1 MGELMN
7 KYIPK
12 IYKKSILDID
22 YNKLKDIG
30 IKCIL
35 FDLDNTLLEVYKE
48 SLKKEYCYLIKKLK
62 KDFKIIVISNNSS
75 SKRVSQVAKKLDV
88 EYVKFAMKPL
98 SRGFRKVKKK
108 YNLKK
113 EEMALIG
120 DQLMTDIMGGNK
132 YGIYTV
138 LVDPLA
144 KKELKVTGINR
155 FFERRALKK
164 LAKNNLFKRG
174 EYYG

>member
-1 MGELMN
+1 MN

-22 YNKLKDIG
+22 YKKLKEQN
-30 IKCIL
+30 IKCIM
-35 FDLDNTLLEVYKE
+35 FDLDNTLLEVHKNIP
-48 SLKKEYCYLIKKLK
+48 KKDFCYLVKKLK
-62 KDFKIIVISNNSS
+62 KDFKIVVISNNSS
-75 SKRVSQVAKKLDV
+75 KKRLSQVAEILDID
-88 EYVKFAMKPL
+88 YVRFAMKPF

-108 YNLKK
+108 YNFAKK
-113 EEMALIG
+113 EMCLIG

-132 YGIYTV
+132 YGIYTI

-155 FFERRALKK
+155 FFERRVLKK
-164 LAKNNLFKRG
+164 LAKNNIFKRG